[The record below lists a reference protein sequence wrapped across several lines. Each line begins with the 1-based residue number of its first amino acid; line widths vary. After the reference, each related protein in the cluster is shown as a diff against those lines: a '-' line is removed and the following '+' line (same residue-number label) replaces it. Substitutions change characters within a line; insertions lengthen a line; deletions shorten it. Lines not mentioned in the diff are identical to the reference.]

1 MSAEAIKAKSA
12 LVEEIAAKLKGA
24 QSAVVVEYRG
34 LSVAEM
40 TELRNN
46 LRAEDVEL
54 KVYKNSLVQRATVA
68 TEYEGLNAELTGPNA
83 IALGN
88 SDAVAPARVIAKF
101 AKDHEALVIKAAV
114 VEGKL
119 LTVDEV
125 KEISKL
131 PNREG
136 MYSMLLGMLQAPVS
150 KFARVVKAV
159 AEAKPEDGSAA
170 AEEAAPVEEAAPE
183 TPVVEETAEET
194 KEDIL
199 AYLEEATI
207 LELNDLVKAIEEK
220 FDVTAAAPVAVAA
233 AGAEEA
239 AGEPA
244 NVTVTLT
251 EAGGTKV
258 AVIKAVREITGLGL
272 VDAKGL
278 VDKAPSVIKEN
289 IPAAEGAE
297 IKEKLEAAG
306 ASVEVK

>member
-114 VEGKL
+114 VEGEL

-170 AEEAAPVEEAAPE
+170 EEAAPVEEAAPE

-194 KEDIL
+194 KE
-199 AYLEEATI
+199 E
-207 LELNDLVKAIEEK
+207 
-220 FDVTAAAPVAVAA
+220 TA
-233 AGAEEA
+233 E
-239 AGEPA
+239 
-244 NVTVTLT
+244 
-251 EAGGTKV
+251 
-258 AVIKAVREITGLGL
+258 
-272 VDAKGL
+272 
-278 VDKAPSVIKEN
+278 
-289 IPAAEGAE
+289 
-297 IKEKLEAAG
+297 
-306 ASVEVK
+306 

>member
-159 AEAKPEDGSAA
+159 AEAKESGSEAETKED
-170 AEEAAPVEEAAPE
+170 AAPVEEAASEE
-183 TPVVEETAEET
+183 TKVETAE
-194 KEDIL
+194 
-199 AYLEEATI
+199 
-207 LELNDLVKAIEEK
+207 
-220 FDVTAAAPVAVAA
+220 
-233 AGAEEA
+233 
-239 AGEPA
+239 
-244 NVTVTLT
+244 
-251 EAGGTKV
+251 
-258 AVIKAVREITGLGL
+258 
-272 VDAKGL
+272 
-278 VDKAPSVIKEN
+278 
-289 IPAAEGAE
+289 
-297 IKEKLEAAG
+297 
-306 ASVEVK
+306 